1 VFENRPRHLDM
12 REQLEEAVG
21 FSKML
26 SQHCDELCDSG
37 KGSITKAY
45 HLRTG
50 SREEPIDHKEAI
62 ESA

>member
-1 VFENRPRHLDM
+1 M